1 VFMPNV
7 SRIFWFAP
15 PHNAVLFA
23 ESVFTESLV
32 SPEIAPAI
40 MANELAMLSIL
51 QFSPAKLFI
60 SVIIV
65 DLNGY
70 ILTGALISKTLCL
83 SST

>member
-1 VFMPNV
+1 
-7 SRIFWFAP
+7 
-15 PHNAVLFA
+15 
-23 ESVFTESLV
+23 
-32 SPEIAPAI
+32 
-40 MANELAMLSIL
+40 LSIL